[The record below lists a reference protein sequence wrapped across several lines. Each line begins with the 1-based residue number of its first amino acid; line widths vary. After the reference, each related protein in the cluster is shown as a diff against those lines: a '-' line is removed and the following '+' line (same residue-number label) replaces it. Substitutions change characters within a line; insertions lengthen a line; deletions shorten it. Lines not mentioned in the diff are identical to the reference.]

1 MQSWLSTQSISEI
14 SETLLEEFEG
24 VTSFGFNHPY
34 RLFVLLNFN
43 DRIVMTGT
51 RVFVVLGRTFLSNS
65 ELIVLVGLDRVA
77 YIARLW
83 DLLGSSL
90 LLLPDVSS
98 LFLPDLHRSLMMLD
112 GSCLFVGAWAWVI
125 IVLVL
130 IWRAEFHCLTFI
142 WLERVDVGVVTCVGH
157 LLGPL
162 DLVCEDFLT
171 GLVANLEGPL

>member
-1 MQSWLSTQSISEI
+1 
-14 SETLLEEFEG
+14 
-24 VTSFGFNHPY
+24 
-34 RLFVLLNFN
+34 
-43 DRIVMTGT
+43 MTGT
-51 RVFVVLGRTFLSNS
+51 RVFVVLGRTFLSNG

-98 LFLPDLHRSLMMLD
+98 LFLPDLHRSLMMLHS
-112 GSCLFVGAWAWVI
+112 SCLFVGAWARVI

-142 WLERVDVGVVTCVGH
+142 
-157 LLGPL
+157 
-162 DLVCEDFLT
+162 
-171 GLVANLEGPL
+171 